1 MRYTLITIAML
12 AYSSL
17 VWSADLTVTSS
28 AFSDGQT
35 IPKIYSCDGDDTLPP
50 LEISH
55 VPDGAKS
62 LAIIM
67 DDPDAPGD
75 TWVHWNC
82 LTDQQM
88 RLA

>member
-35 IPKIYSCDGDDTLPP
+35 IPKIY
-50 LEISH
+50 
-55 VPDGAKS
+55 
-62 LAIIM
+62 
-67 DDPDAPGD
+67 
-75 TWVHWNC
+75 
-82 LTDQQM
+82 
-88 RLA
+88 